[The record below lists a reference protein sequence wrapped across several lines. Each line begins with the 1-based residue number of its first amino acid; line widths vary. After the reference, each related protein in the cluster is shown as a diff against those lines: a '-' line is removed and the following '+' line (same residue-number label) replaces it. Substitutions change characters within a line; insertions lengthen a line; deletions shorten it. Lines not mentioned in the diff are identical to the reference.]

1 MGKTLTLPS
10 WDQIAK
16 AVLAFFNARTWAERK
31 QIVEDEREMVLSDAA
46 DEVLLHLLKQ
56 YKDNEDFTRIVEEYR
71 RLLARCRH
79 EGIDAAFDDRLRRPM
94 TPHEDEL
101 GALLE
106 ELSSLSR
113 PRDMPRVLA
122 LCWAALQL
130 VSRDHQPELWAALQ
144 GKLGDSLS
152 DNPLGDRAQDLE
164 QAIEHYEQA
173 LAVYTRQHFPEDWAM
188 TQNNLANAYSNRI
201 RGDRK
206 RNLEQAIEHY
216 EQTLQVYTR
225 EAFPE
230 GWAAT
235 QNNLASAYDRAQDL
249 EKAIE
254 HYEQALQVYTRQD
267 FRERWAKTQLNV
279 GIAYQRRIP
288 GGRAENLEQAIHHFE
303 QALKI
308 ITPMAFPQVCR
319 NTAYNLGNLLYKN
332 HHFAE
337 ACATFKT
344 AHAAVEALRGEL
356 QREGAKR
363 ALAEQNAI
371 LYARLVHCCLHE
383 GDKGAA
389 LKYAVAGKGRAFVDL
404 LATASFDLSEAGA
417 EDTEL
422 AEALRQARE
431 LRQQIGSLRSQ
442 LSPNNAPSGSSSIPA
457 AQREKMHIDLGARR
471 EEYDDLWEEMTFKYP
486 ALTATQQA
494 PDFTAEEARKLAAE
508 LEATLVEYY
517 RHADGWCAFVVTPEE
532 IRHVDLPDVNGDL
545 LKRMSQ
551 WLQWMESGTVLGPAE
566 L

>member
-1 MGKTLTLPS
+1 
-10 WDQIAK
+10 
-16 AVLAFFNARTWAERK
+16 
-31 QIVEDEREMVLSDAA
+31 
-46 DEVLLHLLKQ
+46 
-56 YKDNEDFTRIVEEYR
+56 
-71 RLLARCRH
+71 
-79 EGIDAAFDDRLRRPM
+79 
-94 TPHEDEL
+94 
-101 GALLE
+101 
-106 ELSSLSR
+106 
-113 PRDMPRVLA
+113 
-122 LCWAALQL
+122 
-130 VSRDHQPELWAALQ
+130 
-144 GKLGDSLS
+144 
-152 DNPLGDRAQDLE
+152 
-164 QAIEHYEQA
+164 
-173 LAVYTRQHFPEDWAM
+173 
-188 TQNNLANAYSNRI
+188 
-201 RGDRK
+201 
-206 RNLEQAIEHY
+206 
-216 EQTLQVYTR
+216 
-225 EAFPE
+225 
-230 GWAAT
+230 
-235 QNNLASAYDRAQDL
+235 
-249 EKAIE
+249 
-254 HYEQALQVYTRQD
+254 
-267 FRERWAKTQLNV
+267 
-279 GIAYQRRIP
+279 
-288 GGRAENLEQAIHHFE
+288 
-303 QALKI
+303 
-308 ITPMAFPQVCR
+308 
-319 NTAYNLGNLLYKN
+319 
-332 HHFAE
+332 
-337 ACATFKT
+337 
-344 AHAAVEALRGEL
+344 VEALRGEL

-551 WLQWMESGTVLGPAE
+551 WLQWMESGTVLGRPSYKPLRRLHEALIEPLRPYLQPQEAVVMAPFGELHLFPLGAAFHQGNGERRYAADDYKLSFAPSLAALWVTLQQQVSRKKDDGLVDEQPARSLLSVAYPGNDPKSE
-566 L
+566 KYLKDAVPAAEAVARHFDQVTPLYQEDATPEEVLKHARGQDVIHLVCHGSFDSEDPEHSARTVEGSSSGAAHHHRTAPGADAACDLERLRERSGRSKGGRRTRRAAAGRHERRGTGCGSGAVEGGRRRNTCPFRVFLRWSSGRGLSGGCACQRRQTSTE